1 MDPHVLPSVRDS
13 SLPGE
18 SGGASTSTPG
28 TLSTK
33 NRSGSVLPST
43 TRKVILHCY
52 EFWRAREPK
61 STVEETSAFVADMLG
76 VGSRTV
82 FTVRKEA
89 EASGGVLS
97 TPSRKRP
104 RNSEK
109 KRRSALYDSFML
121 NALRSCV
128 HDFFRRN
135 EIPTVAKI
143 TMEFSERMD
152 NPSLKAWTVRRLL
165 REIGFK
171 REKRSRNSLLIDRED
186 ILAWR
191 HNYLRDI
198 QRYRAENRQIFY
210 LDETWVT
217 AGHTTST
224 VWTDTTVKSSAD
236 AFRRGLT
243 TGLKQPSGKGQRVIV
258 THIGSKDGFV
268 DGCLY
273 VFRGQK
279 TGDYHEEMD
288 GPRFEGWFDGVLQ
301 KLPSGSVIVMDNA
314 SYHSRRN
321 EAVPTTKSRK
331 GAIKEWLDSKGIQ
344 YGAGMLKK
352 QLLEIVARVKPHFVN
367 HRVDTAAEKAGLI
380 VLRLPPYHCEFNPIE
395 LIWAQVKNAVAAA
408 NTTFNITHVE
418 QLLKDKVLEVTPEH
432 WHEAVRHVE
441 TLEEKFR
448 QVVYGSDH
456 IAPIIITLEE
466 DDDRTSDSTA
476 TYDSD
481 VSGVCPLDER

>member
-1 MDPHVLPSVRDS
+1 MFN
-13 SLPGE
+13 
-18 SGGASTSTPG
+18 STA
-28 TLSTK
+28 
-33 NRSGSVLPST
+33 
-43 TRKVILHCY
+43 RKLIFRCY
-52 EFWRAREPK
+52 EFWRTREPER
-61 STVEETSAFVADMLG
+61 TVEDTAAFVADMLG
-76 VGSRTV
+76 IGSRTV
-82 FTVRKEA
+82 FTVKKEA
-89 EASGGVLS
+89 QAAGGVLT

-109 KRRSALYDSFML
+109 KRRSALYDSFTL

-143 TMEFSERMD
+143 TNEFSERTSD
-152 NPSLKAWTVRRLL
+152 PSLKAWTVRRLL

-171 REKRSRNSLLIDRED
+171 REKRSRNSLLLDRED

-191 HNYLRDI
+191 HQFLRDI
-198 QRYRAENRQIFY
+198 QRFREENRQIFY

-268 DGCLY
+268 DGCLD
-273 VFRGQK
+273 VFRGKK

-288 GPRFEGWFDGVLQ
+288 GPRFESWFDGVLRR
-301 KLPSGSVIVMDNA
+301 LPSGSVIVMDNA

-321 EAVPTTKSRK
+321 EAVPTTSSLK
-331 GAIKEWLDSKGIQ
+331 ATITEWLDSKGIQ
-344 YGAGMLKK
+344 YGAGMTKK
-352 QLLEIVARVKPHFVN
+352 QLLEIVARVKPRFISY
-367 HRVDTAAEKAGLI
+367 RVDMAAEKAGFV

-418 QLLKDKVLEVTPEH
+418 QLLKDKVAEVTAEH
-432 WHEAVRHVE
+432 WREAVKHVQ
-441 TLEEKFR
+441 TLEAKF
-448 QVVYGSDH
+448 QQAIYGSDH
-456 IAPIIITLEE
+456 IEPIVITLEE
-466 DDDRTSDSTA
+466 DDESTSDDVTGS
-476 TYDSD
+476 DSD
-481 VSGVCPLDER
+481 VSGVWPVDEL

>member
-1 MDPHVLPSVRDS
+1 MDPHVVTSACDS

-18 SGGASTSTPG
+18 SGGASTATPR
-28 TLSTK
+28 TLSK
-33 NRSGSVLPST
+33 NKSGNVLNST
-43 TRKVILHCY
+43 ARKIIFHCY
-52 EFWRAREPK
+52 NFWRAREPEC
-61 STVEETSAFVADMLG
+61 TVEHTAAFVADMLG
-76 VGSRTV
+76 IGARTV
-82 FTVRKEA
+82 FAVKKEA
-89 EASGGVLS
+89 QATGGVLS

-109 KRRSALYDSFML
+109 KRRSALYDSFTL

-128 HDFFRRN
+128 HDVFRRN
-135 EIPTVAKI
+135 EIPMVAKI
-143 TMEFSERMD
+143 TKEFSERTGD
-152 NPSLKAWTVRRLL
+152 PSLKPWTVRRLL

-171 REKRSRNSLLIDRED
+171 REKRSRNSLLLDRED

-191 HNYLRDI
+191 HEYLRDI
-198 QRYRAENRQIFY
+198 RRYRAENRQIFY

-268 DGCLY
+268 DGCLD
-273 VFRGQK
+273 VFRGKK

-301 KLPSGSVIVMDNA
+301 RLPSGSVIVMDNA

-321 EAVPTTKSRK
+321 EAVPTTNSLK
-331 GAIKEWLDSKGIQ
+331 GTITEWLDSKGVQ
-344 YGAGMLKK
+344 YGAGLTKK
-352 QLLEIVARVKPHFVN
+352 QLLEIVARVKPRFISY
-367 HRVDTAAEKAGLI
+367 RVDTAAQKAGFI
-380 VLRLPPYHCEFNPIE
+380 VVRLPPYHCEFNPIE

-418 QLLKDKVLEVTPEH
+418 QLLKDKVAEVTAEH
-432 WHEAVRHVE
+432 WREAVRHVQ
-441 TLEEKFR
+441 TLEEKFQ
-448 QVVYGSDH
+448 QVTCSSDH
-456 IAPIIITLEE
+456 IDPIVITLEE
-466 DDDRTSDSTA
+466 DDESTSDDATA
-476 TYDSD
+476 SDSD
-481 VSGVCPLDER
+481 ISGVWPVDEL